1 MSLAVLNKNLQ
12 KVIAG
17 VNLSFD
23 EANDTMLDLMSGE
36 ASDAEIGAFLAA
48 LKAKGETIDEIS
60 GLANGMREKAV
71 KINTNHESVIDI
83 VGTGGDKAG
92 TFNISSTSAFV
103 IAGAGIAVAKHGNRS
118 ISSKSGAADVLE
130 ALGININGEISQI
143 ESQLN
148 NIGITFLFA
157 PKVHLSM
164 KYVMKARKDLG
175 IPTVFNVLGPLTNPV
190 KLSGQVLGVY
200 KDDLVLPMAKSLQ
213 KLGIKKAV
221 VVYGAGGLDEA
232 SLSGDNHVAI
242 VNGDVITEQ
251 KINSKDLGL
260 LSVPNT
266 ELIGGT
272 PAENAEITLAIL
284 KGEKGAKRDAV
295 LLNSALGI
303 LAADHADDIKEAI
316 EIAKESIDSG
326 KALEKL
332 KQYINIS
339 NL

>member
-157 PKVHLSM
+157 PKVNLSM

-303 LAADHADDIKEAI
+303 LAADRAEDIKEAI

-332 KQYINIS
+332 QQYINIS
-339 NL
+339 K